1 MAFAIFLPLIL
12 PGLRE
17 HGIFGHGAAPGHGAV
32 SVAPPSPLVEMR
44 SQLDS
49 RSAVPV
55 LTYRTTAQNPSQQY
69 LQVYVLNNYDPESQ
83 QFTLP
88 AQQPHHRRGQ
98 RGAAARAGPRA
109 GHHFNTTTTTDH
121 HEQDRRQGLP
131 ELPAGAVRAADHASC
146 AGTGWLETDPDA
158 DGVRVPAG
166 RRACST
172 R

>member
-17 HGIFGHGAAPGHGAV
+17 HGIFGHGSAPGHGAA

-44 SQLDS
+44 SQLNS
-49 RSAVPV
+49 QSAEPV

-88 AQQPHHRRGQ
+88 AHSRTTAVGSG
-98 RGAAARAGPRA
+98 GAASPCRASRRPPR
-109 GHHFNTTTTTDH
+109 
-121 HEQDRRQGLP
+121 
-131 ELPAGAVRAADHASC
+131 
-146 AGTGWLETDPDA
+146 
-158 DGVRVPAG
+158 
-166 RRACST
+166 ST
-172 R
+172 PPRPRSP